1 MKSIFHH
8 FLRAII
14 EANKTIFFGSSLIH
28 FMCAIA
34 CAHASTRITNLMH
47 AKKARPTFVYDV
59 FCLEHWNEENEN
71 IKYQTE

>member
-1 MKSIFHH
+1 
-8 FLRAII
+8 
-14 EANKTIFFGSSLIH
+14 
-28 FMCAIA
+28 MCVIA

-47 AKKARPTFVYDV
+47 AKKVRPTFVYDV